1 MGESSVGQREARSL
15 FIMKTSIFILG
26 LSLVLSNVSAKN
38 FGGINIEGAGMVY
51 VVGPDW
57 SAEFVSVNGNGVT
70 LSRGGRIYFAK
81 DPVDDFSN
89 PYMYWQTPL
98 LGKRFSFDVDLSRV
112 GCHCNAAAYLMQIMA
127 IISGVPNTT
136 ILRAIS
142 IPWRLLFIPVTMSLQ
157 TTTTGAMVEAAKLML
172 STSIQI

>member
-1 MGESSVGQREARSL
+1 
-15 FIMKTSIFILG
+15 MKTSILILG

-98 LGKRFSFDVDLSRV
+98 LGKRFSFDVGNIINMKNVIITTVFLS
-112 GCHCNAAAYLMQIMA
+112 
-127 IISGVPNTT
+127 
-136 ILRAIS
+136 
-142 IPWRLLFIPVTMSLQ
+142 
-157 TTTTGAMVEAAKLML
+157 AKLFDIRTTVIFL
-172 STSIQI
+172 IYRLE

>member
-1 MGESSVGQREARSL
+1 
-15 FIMKTSIFILG
+15 MKTSILILA

-98 LGKRFSFDVDLSRV
+98 LGKRFSFDVGNINDLKLSTPKKQ
-112 GCHCNAAAYLMQIMA
+112 NK
-127 IISGVPNTT
+127 
-136 ILRAIS
+136 ILD
-142 IPWRLLFIPVTMSLQ
+142 LFFAKQLDIHRTVFIDLQ
-157 TTTTGAMVEAAKLML
+157 T
-172 STSIQI
+172 

>member
-1 MGESSVGQREARSL
+1 
-15 FIMKTSIFILG
+15 MKTSILILG

-98 LGKRFSFDVDLSRV
+98 LGKRFSFDVGNINDLNLSNPKI
-112 GCHCNAAAYLMQIMA
+112 G
-127 IISGVPNTT
+127 
-136 ILRAIS
+136 
-142 IPWRLLFIPVTMSLQ
+142 FIDYSKVRYS
-157 TTTTGAMVEAAKLML
+157 
-172 STSIQI
+172 